1 MTHPQARN
9 PGDVLDLFR
18 KAWDAGDAEA
28 YGRLFT
34 EDATYVIFLGDALL
48 GRQQIQDTHH
58 DVFTKWQKGTRLV
71 VAPLQTTMLSE
82 DTAVILTKGGI
93 GAAPIECDK
102 YQTFTLVR
110 RGGIWLIAAFHNTDM
125 SSRAKAKHSHQ
136 RVPQ

>member
-1 MTHPQARN
+1 MTYPQARH
-9 PGDVLDLFR
+9 PDDVLDLFR
-18 KAWDAGDAEA
+18 KAWDVGDAEA

-34 EDATYVIFLGDALL
+34 DDAIYVIFLGDALR

-71 VAPLQTTMLSE
+71 VEPLQTTMLSD

-93 GAAPIECDK
+93 GTGQIECDK

-110 RGGIWLIAAFHNTDM
+110 RGGIWLIAAFQNTDM

-136 RVPQ
+136 

>member
-9 PGDVLDLFR
+9 LGDVLDLLR
-18 KAWDAGDAEA
+18 EAWDAGDAEA

-34 EDATYVIFLGDALL
+34 EDATYVIFLGDALF

-58 DVFTKWQKGTRLV
+58 DVFTRWQKGTRLV
-71 VAPLQTTMLSE
+71 VVPLQTTMLSD

-93 GAAPIECDK
+93 GAGQIEYDK

-110 RGGIWLIAAFHNTDM
+110 RGGRWLIAAFHNTDM
-125 SSRAKAKHSHQ
+125 SSRAKQQHSRQ
-136 RVPQ
+136 PVPQ

>member
-1 MTHPQARN
+1 MTNPQARN

-18 KAWDAGDAEA
+18 EAWDAGDAEA

-82 DTAVILTKGGI
+82 DTAVILTEGGI
-93 GAAPIECDK
+93 GSGQIECDK

-110 RGGIWLIAAFHNTDM
+110 RGGSWLIAAFHNTEM
-125 SSRAKAKHSHQ
+125 SSRARAEHSHQ